1 MFNQVTCNCWRATAT
16 QSSTQ
21 GAEQPQDPEHSQ
33 GRRPLPQLPWSAAG
47 EMPATPSSQ
56 RACHP
61 CRRELSRPSRR
72 RAIPLHHNVTYS
84 ACEPQGAYT
93 SGWARGLCR
102 GELCCHPSHWHFCS
116 SAGHVSCLFFGA
128 LDDKKQHRGQRAI
141 QTCHRDMGS
150 KPRNTQRMLI
160 NQKVFLFVCSF
171 DFEHKS

>member
-56 RACHP
+56 HACHP

-102 GELCCHPSHWHFCS
+102 GELCYHPSHWHFCS

-150 KPRNTQRMLI
+150 KPQNTQRMLI